1 MPEHIL
7 TPQTPSTKSSA
18 HVAFIVMLLG
28 KCVLGLT
35 QIAIAVAIYFGL
47 AEVLPSLIQSFAGA
61 ELTEDPKD
69 FIALR
74 AMEIAGLLPSTNLGF
89 YVLYFAAHGVLHVSV
104 AAALFAGAAWAYP
117 AAILV
122 LGVFVVYQ
130 IFEYLAVGGPML
142 VILSFVDLVVI
153 YLTLIEWRAR
163 SSATK
168 G

>member
-1 MPEHIL
+1 
-7 TPQTPSTKSSA
+7 
-18 HVAFIVMLLG
+18 
-28 KCVLGLT
+28 
-35 QIAIAVAIYFGL
+35 
-47 AEVLPSLIQSFAGA
+47 
-61 ELTEDPKD
+61 
-69 FIALR
+69 
-74 AMEIAGLLPSTNLGF
+74 LPSTNLGF
-89 YVLYFAAHGVLHVSV
+89 YVIYFAAHGVLHVSV

-130 IFEYLAVGGPML
+130 VFEFLAVGGPML